1 MLVPILALVA
11 CEVDLTL
18 TAGAIGIGLRRS
30 SLAATVAATGLISS
44 VFAAA
49 IFLVW
54 ILWFVAPACVAGG
67 TCPGQSELSRPYA
80 YLAAGAVAQWGWMLA
95 VALATRR
102 QTRERRGMRVSTE
115 V

>member
-18 TAGAIGIGLRRS
+18 TAGAIGIGLGRS
-30 SLAATVAATGLISS
+30 SLAATVVATGLISS
-44 VFAAA
+44 LCAAL

>member
-1 MLVPILALVA
+1 MLVPILPLLA

-30 SLAATVAATGLISS
+30 TPAATVVVTGLISL

-67 TCPGQSELSRPYA
+67 TCPGQSELSRPYLF
-80 YLAAGAVAQWGWMLA
+80 LAAGAVVQWGWMLA

-102 QTRERRGMRVSTE
+102 QARDRRHLRVSTE

>member
-18 TAGAIGIGLRRS
+18 TAGAIGIGMRRS

-67 TCPGQSELSRPYA
+67 QFVSPPRSF
-80 YLAAGAVAQWGWMLA
+80 GAKGGGCGEMQEMN
-95 VALATRR
+95 
-102 QTRERRGMRVSTE
+102 
-115 V
+115 